1 MFKWLK
7 DKLFGSDQFSYYDE
21 PTVEIVP
28 LSKKQKKIVPKIKAV
43 KKPAV
48 KKPTVKKK
56 PTVAKPKK

>member
-7 DKLFGSDQFSYYDE
+7 DKLFGSKYFSYYDE
-21 PTVEIVP
+21 PTVEIIT
-28 LSKKQKKIVPKIKAV
+28 LSQKPKKITPKIKAV

-56 PTVAKPKK
+56 STVAKPKK